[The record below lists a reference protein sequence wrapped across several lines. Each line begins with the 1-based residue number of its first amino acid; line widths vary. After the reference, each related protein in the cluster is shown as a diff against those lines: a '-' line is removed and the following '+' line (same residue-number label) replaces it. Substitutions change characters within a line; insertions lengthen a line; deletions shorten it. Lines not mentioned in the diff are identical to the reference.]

1 MNTIGERRRL
11 LLFAVAGAVGF
22 VVDAGVLY
30 ALAPWLGWYA
40 ARVLSF
46 LAAASVTWLFNRRYT
61 FAAARPPSL
70 WREYLAYLGAM
81 LGGAAVNYAIYALTL
96 HLAHGPW
103 AALLGVALGSLGGMA
118 VNYLSARH
126 LVFRPRGPR

>member
-1 MNTIGERRRL
+1 MSAPGGGRRL
-11 LLFAVAGAVGF
+11 LLFALAGTVGF

-40 ARVLSF
+40 ARVASF
-46 LAAASVTWLFNRRYT
+46 LAAATATWLINRRYT
-61 FAAARPPSL
+61 FAVERPPSL

-81 LGGAAVNYAIYALTL
+81 LGGAAVNYAVYALVL
-96 HLAHGPW
+96 QFVHGRG
-103 AALLGVALGSLGGMA
+103 AALLGVALGSLAGMA

-126 LVFRPRGPR
+126 LVFRPRGRH